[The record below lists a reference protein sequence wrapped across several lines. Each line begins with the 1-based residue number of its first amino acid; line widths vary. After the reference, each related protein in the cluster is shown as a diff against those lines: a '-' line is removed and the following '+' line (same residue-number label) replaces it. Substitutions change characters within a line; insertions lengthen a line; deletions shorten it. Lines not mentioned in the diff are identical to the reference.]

1 MKLQRPQKGAQHLLN
16 SMMAVERFAVNRWG
30 MRPGAEQGFSLIEV
44 MTVVA
49 IMALATAIAIPSY
62 QAWYA
67 KSKLKSVL
75 LELNSNMNMAR
86 TVAKNRNTTITVT
99 VALSN
104 GRVRAT
110 YTTPANTS
118 AACLADAKTCAIE
131 TQVMPIEITGIGG
144 TTQFQFNSLGLR
156 VGGGTANQALQI
168 RDQAGL
174 TYEIQVTPAGRIRWC
189 TTLPCP

>member
-1 MKLQRPQKGAQHLLN
+1 LLHPKV
-16 SMMAVERFAVNRWG
+16 SVERFAVNRWG

-44 MTVVA
+44 MAVVA

-67 KSKLKSVL
+67 KSKLKSSL

-110 YTTPANTS
+110 FTTTANTS
-118 AACLADAKTCAIE
+118 AACLADSKTCAIE
-131 TQVMPIEITGIGG
+131 TQVMPIEVTAVGG
-144 TTQFQFNSLGLR
+144 TTTFQFNSLGLR
-156 VGGGTANQALQI
+156 VGGGTANQALQLMD
-168 RDQAGL
+168 RTGL

-189 TTLPCP
+189 TTSPCP